1 MKYMLYSK
9 KENSKNKMSKNV
21 RNKQIKAKK
30 RKGYLA
36 TVCGKVT
43 RLK

>member
-1 MKYMLYSK
+1 MLYSK

-21 RNKQIKAKK
+21 RNKQIKAIK
-30 RKGYLA
+30 RKGCLA
-36 TVCGKVT
+36 KVCGKVA